1 MSPSRAIRIPPSR
14 TPIRRDRSTLLRRVG
29 RWRKRARWVWCKLN
43 AIPKMVRIV
52 VIAAT
57 ILAVFCGMNL
67 VYQVLRK
74 PTEVFAP
81 VSGAFNKTPIETW
94 RQYAPLFREYS
105 TASISPELLGALAQ
119 VEGAG
124 NPVASTYWRWR
135 LTWNPFAIYQPASS
149 SVGMYQ
155 MTDAAFAEARHY
167 CIRDH
172 IVLEDGCSL
181 IRLDSRVP
189 PSRAIEL
196 TAVFLDQKVT
206 AILARPGKTAA
217 SAQQKRELA
226 ATIHLCGTGPAKA
239 FAHRGFHP
247 IAGERCGDQEVATYL
262 AQINAMTREFLR
274 IEAER

>member
-1 MSPSRAIRIPPSR
+1 MK
-14 TPIRRDRSTLLRRVG
+14 RDG
-29 RWRKRARWVWCKLN
+29 
-43 AIPKMVRIV
+43 
-52 VIAAT
+52 
-57 ILAVFCGMNL
+57 FCQIN
-67 VYQVLRK
+67 
-74 PTEVFAP
+74 
-81 VSGAFNKTPIETW
+81 
-94 RQYAPLFREYS
+94 PLSREYS
-105 TASISPELLGALAQ
+105 TAAISPELLAALTQ
-119 VEGAG
+119 VEAAG

-172 IVLEDGCSL
+172 VVVEDGCSL
-181 IRLDSRVP
+181 TGLDSRLP

-196 TAVFLDQKVT
+196 TAVFLNRKVT
-206 AILARPGKTAA
+206 AVLARPVKTAA

-226 ATIHLCGTGPAKA
+226 AIIHLCGSGPAKA

-247 IAGERCGDQEVATYL
+247 IAGDRCGDQEVATDL